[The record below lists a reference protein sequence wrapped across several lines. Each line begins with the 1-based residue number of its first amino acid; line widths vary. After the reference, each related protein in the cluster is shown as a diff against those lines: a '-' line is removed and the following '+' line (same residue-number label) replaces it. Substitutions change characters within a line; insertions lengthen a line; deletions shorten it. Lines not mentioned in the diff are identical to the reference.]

1 MERLEQEEIKA
12 WLLDKV
18 TLQFLK
24 NLSNH
29 RKDRLETLLVEQDRI
44 QELRGRI
51 LEIDYITDNIEEI
64 TGGIA

>member
-51 LEIDYITDNIEEI
+51 LEIEYITDNIEEI